1 MRRFSAE
8 PPGQDTS
15 RAESR
20 GLGRPLW
27 QEPCRLR
34 IQRRI
39 ARWPAARGPGPQWR
53 GQDDHDPR
61 DRRITSGRVGKGQRR
76 RPRYERLADPPQD
89 ARGNCLRA
97 LRCALLPE
105 PDRRRESP
113 DRPPPQRP
121 PRLHE
126 EAALGACPPTRPLH
140 HQPSPPPPPP
150 PPPPLH
156 PSSPP

>member
-20 GLGRPLW
+20 GLERPLW

-34 IQRRI
+34 LQRRI

-76 RPRYERLADPPQD
+76 RPRYERLAGPPQD

-105 PDRRRESP
+105 PDRRRESR
-113 DRPPPQRP
+113 DRLPRQRR
-121 PRLHE
+121 PRLDE
-126 EAALGACPPTRPLH
+126 EAGLGAVPQARALEEQPWSPLAWEAI
-140 HQPSPPPPPP
+140 SRF
-150 PPPPLH
+150 
-156 PSSPP
+156 SSTV